1 MRRLSLVIV
10 KTKIDEGNGLPL
22 YRCPAFKLAT
32 NSRRLLATMMVVTP
46 LLQQLLPFYI
56 HVLSD
61 GLSGAQAGKTG
72 ISICDANRIYRAW
85 FRTRRSPRLSKLF

>member
-1 MRRLSLVIV
+1 MV

-46 LLQQLLPFYI
+46 PLQQLLPFYI

-61 GLSGAQAGKTG
+61 GLSGAQVGKTG
-72 ISICDANRIYRAW
+72 I
-85 FRTRRSPRLSKLF
+85 